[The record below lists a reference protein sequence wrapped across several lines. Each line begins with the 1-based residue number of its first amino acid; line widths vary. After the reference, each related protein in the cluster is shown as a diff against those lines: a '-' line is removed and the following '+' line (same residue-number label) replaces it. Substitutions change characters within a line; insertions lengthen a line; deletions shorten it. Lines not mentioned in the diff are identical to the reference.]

1 MNASRIESNPSGEK
15 LGSSF
20 KSTARKTVIVGVG
33 VTMLGSALA
42 VSAAKAQAVPSP
54 EGPKITICHATAS
67 TNNPYTENTVDQ
79 NSIFDGKEANGHGL
93 HTGPIFNPDGGKD
106 QPSWGDIIPSFTVG
120 ENIYPGL
127 NATSDGL
134 SILKNSCE
142 ISTPSPSPTPTVTVT
157 VTAQPSAT
165 PTITVTAQPSAT
177 PTVTVTAQPS
187 ATPTVTV
194 TAQPSATPT
203 ITVTAQPSATPTI
216 TVTAQPSATPTVTST
231 ETVPGPTVTVV
242 VTPSAVPPVAIAPS
256 VTPSGVPPVA
266 VAPSAGPSSFPPVAI
281 APVVATI
288 PNAVNAGDGSS
299 ESRSISHGILMLM
312 TLTGGGMLLAALK
325 LSTRRRSASSRK

>member
-177 PTVTVTAQPS
+177 PTVT
-187 ATPTVTV
+187 
-194 TAQPSATPT
+194 
-203 ITVTAQPSATPTI
+203 
-216 TVTAQPSATPTVTST
+216 ST